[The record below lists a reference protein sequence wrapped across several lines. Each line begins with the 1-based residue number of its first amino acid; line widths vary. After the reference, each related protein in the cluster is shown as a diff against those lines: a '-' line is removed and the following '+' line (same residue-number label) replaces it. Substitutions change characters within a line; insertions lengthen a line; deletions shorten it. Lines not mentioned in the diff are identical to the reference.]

1 MSGGDR
7 VSSPVAARATEYDD
21 SQHPHAP
28 AGSPAGGQF
37 TSTGG
42 GGGGTSGSVP
52 RGKLTYSGKRQGT
65 QRSSGGG
72 SKAAAPPASTTTLK
86 MGRNNDPAAV
96 KQLQALIAEL
106 GLANVAV
113 DGVFGPHTD
122 AAVKAIQAKLGM
134 KPTGSVSPALM
145 RRLKDAHTLSPC
157 VDRSAS
163 QVTAAY
169 DSSGS
174 EEEHTGAMVAL
185 VPADDDAERLA
196 VDAGEPVDELH
207 CTLLYLGEAAD
218 YDDDARDAVT
228 AAVADV
234 AAGFAPFDADG
245 FAISLFNPES
255 DERDPCIVL
264 GLSGAELADVH
275 DAVAGEVEASP
286 EQHEPWIP
294 HITLVYDAEP
304 EMVAELTDRTG
315 PVRFDRIRVAFG
327 DEVIDYPLAGGA
339 PVAAGHPYPGQR
351 YKHGWV
357 PLRGPGPGLGGRSRG
372 GGGRRPEDLHDEATI
387 RATFN
392 LDDERTGLRARV
404 KSISRNRSGTYVSA
418 HILDGD
424 GNVVGVV
431 DHNIRPAAARIVD
444 LAAIVLEPE
453 HQKHGFAR
461 RYLGQLEDAF
471 RQHGIE
477 QIRLRTTE
485 VGGYAWAKAGFSF
498 GDFHSRRDVAERALE
513 IGRRFSPEVQD
524 QIRRV
529 ANNLNAEPIDF
540 AMIGWVPG
548 ASTWPG
554 KQIMLGSMW
563 SGEKQL

>member
-1 MSGGDR
+1 VLSDVVGK
-7 VSSPVAARATEYDD
+7 ALEYSD
-21 SQHPHAP
+21 SNYEPLHAP
-28 AGSPAGGQF
+28 SGAPNSTGGQF
-37 TSTGG
+37 TSTNSGG
-42 GGGGTSGSVP
+42 GRAP
-52 RGKLTYSGKRQGT
+52 LARGKLTYSGKRQGT
-65 QRSSGGG
+65 QRSRSG
-72 SKAAAPPASTTTLK
+72 SSATTPAAAAKNTTTLK
-86 MGRNNDPAAV
+86 MGKNNDPEAV
-96 KQLQALIAEL
+96 KQLQALISEL

-113 DGVFGPHTD
+113 DGVIGPHTD
-122 AAVKAIQAKLGM
+122 AAIKAIQTKLGLA
-134 KPTGSVSPALM
+134 PTGSASPALV

-157 VDRSAS
+157 VDRAAS

-185 VPADDDAERLA
+185 VPTDAAAAALA
-196 VDAGEPVDELH
+196 VEDGEPADELH

-372 GGGRRPEDLHDEATI
+372 GGRRPEDLHDEATI

-461 RYLGQLEDAF
+461 RYLAQLEDAF